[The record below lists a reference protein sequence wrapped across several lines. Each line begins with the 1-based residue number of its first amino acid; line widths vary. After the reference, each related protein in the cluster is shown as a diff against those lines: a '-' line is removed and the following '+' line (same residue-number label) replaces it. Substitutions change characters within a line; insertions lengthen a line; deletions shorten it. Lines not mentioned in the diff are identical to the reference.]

1 MEDNDRWVIDKLV
14 LIVDGL
20 IGAVNELALQAAA
33 EHDIETG
40 TASAYMDALQ
50 TELDAVRG
58 CLGTRSWDEEH
69 PAINPPT
76 PQRHVPPHLRGKKWY
91 LGGRG

>member
-1 MEDNDRWVIDKLV
+1 MNDQWAMKKLV

-40 TASAYMDALQ
+40 VASTYMECVQD
-50 TELDAVRG
+50 ELDSVRSY
-58 CLGTRSWDEEH
+58 LGARSWDEMY
-69 PAINPPT
+69 PVQPPI
-76 PQRHVPPHLRGKKWY
+76 PQRHVPPHLRTR
-91 LGGRG
+91 GRFPWRRS